1 MIKFDC
7 RSLQV
12 LRDDNLAVL
21 GNQIVLL
28 ITVFEFFRAISIGMF
43 VDVVFQSIVALL
55 FNVNMFVGERI
66 VGRNVI
72 VVCCEAFGHEFHR
85 VLLTPLVNHVELVH

>member
-21 GNQIVLL
+21 GNQIVFL
-28 ITVFEFFRAISIGMF
+28 ITVFKFFRAISIRMF

-66 VGRNVI
+66 VGSL
-72 VVCCEAFGHEFHR
+72 GWY
-85 VLLTPLVNHVELVH
+85 